1 MSKHEKQD
9 DKDKYIRNGHKPG
22 PIPAKDP
29 GGKHTKPDED
39 DNQNDQGGKG
49 QGR

>member
-9 DKDKYIRNGHKPG
+9 DKDKYIRDGHRPG

-39 DNQNDQGGKG
+39 DDQNDQSGKG